1 MSGRASAVI
10 GVAPAATDLGGLD
23 VHALAR
29 AIPNSFF
36 YLNAQ
41 LDIVLANDAF
51 AEPLGRTVEELI
63 GRPITDVLDSK
74 RYEVHLERL
83 KRALAGETVEYDT
96 VVRVRRGGDRRHL
109 RITDKPVRGAG
120 GTIIGVVS
128 EAVDVTEV
136 RRLEQ
141 QARDSEQ
148 RFRLLAEGVPSQ
160 FLYLDNELRVVFCND
175 LFLQMSG
182 QRRENVIGRT
192 IADMFGADRYALR
205 RPYYERAL
213 RGETVS
219 YEAQG
224 ALGKEHGYFRFQYRP
239 SFDADGQVQ
248 GMFSMATDITD
259 RRAIEMALEEKQAEL
274 LRSNQDLEQ
283 FAYVASHDLKA
294 PLRALEV
301 LVGWI
306 REDLGDQE
314 IGDVQENLALLGQR
328 TGRLTRLLD
337 DLLAYS
343 RAGRRVGS
351 LRRTDCGELVRGVV
365 ELVAPSEGCRIEIA
379 GPLPVIETYHAPLEQ
394 VFRNLISN
402 ALKHHPGP
410 RATIRVGCEDRG
422 EHYEFSVEDDGAGI
436 PAEYAERVFQ
446 MFQTL
451 KPRDEVE
458 GSGMGL
464 AIVHRIVSWQDGR
477 VWFEPRSGGG
487 TVFRFEWRKRP
498 PQASAT
504 SADKDRPAMRA
515 DGDAGSEE

>member
-1 MSGRASAVI
+1 MSRRAWAAI
-10 GVAPAATDLGGLD
+10 GVAPAMADLAGLD
-23 VHALAR
+23 VQALAR

-36 YLNAQ
+36 YLNAEFR
-41 LDIVLANDAF
+41 IVLANDAF

-63 GRPITDVLDSK
+63 GRPIIEVLGAK
-74 RYEVHLERL
+74 RYAAHLEYL
-83 KRALAGETVEYDT
+83 KKALAGEIVEYDA
-96 VVRVRRGGDRRHL
+96 VVQLQRGGDRRHL
-109 RITDKPVRGAG
+109 SITNKPVRSAG
-120 GTIIGVVS
+120 GAIIGVVS
-128 EAVDVTEV
+128 EAVDVTEL

-141 QARDSEQ
+141 QARESEQ
-148 RFRLLAEGVPSQ
+148 RFRLLAEGVPSH
-160 FLYLDNELRVVFCND
+160 FLFLDPELRVVFCND
-175 LFLQMSG
+175 LFLRMSG
-182 QRRENVIGRT
+182 RQLEDVTGRH
-192 IADMFGADRYALR
+192 IVELFGAARFAAR

-213 RGETVS
+213 GGETVV

-224 ALGKEHGYFRFQYRP
+224 TVGDEQGYFRFQYRP
-239 SFDADGQVQ
+239 SFDADGQVN

-259 RRAIEMALEEKQAEL
+259 RRAIELALEEKQAEL

-294 PLRALEV
+294 PLRAIEL

-306 REDLGDQE
+306 REDLGEQE

-351 LRRTDCGELVRGVV
+351 LRRTDCGELVRGVT
-365 ELVAPSEGCRIEIA
+365 ELVAPAGGCRVEIA

-422 EHYEFSVEDDGAGI
+422 EHLEFSVEDDGAGI

-451 KPRDEVE
+451 KPRDEIE

-464 AIVHRIVSWQDGR
+464 AIVHRIVAWQGGR
-477 VWFEPRSGGG
+477 VWFEPRNGGG
-487 TVFRFEWRKRP
+487 TVFRFEWRKTP
-498 PQASAT
+498 PGPLTTGEDQ
-504 SADKDRPAMRA
+504 DRQSEGAE
-515 DGDAGSEE
+515 GGVGSEE

>member
-192 IADMFGADRYALR
+192 IADLFGADRYALR

-477 VWFEPRSGGG
+477 VWFEPRSA
-487 TVFRFEWRKRP
+487 RP
-498 PQASAT
+498 T
-504 SADKDRPAMRA
+504 SRC
-515 DGDAGSEE
+515 